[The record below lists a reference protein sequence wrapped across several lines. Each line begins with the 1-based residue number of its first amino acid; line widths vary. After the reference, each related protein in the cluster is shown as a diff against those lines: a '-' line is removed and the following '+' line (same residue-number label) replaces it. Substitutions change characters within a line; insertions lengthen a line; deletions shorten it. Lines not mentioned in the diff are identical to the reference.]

1 MMRRWT
7 LPLLVGIVLGVVA
20 WQVTLIATPRVLMW
34 LAVKRVASIGGVN
47 HMSHAPLATAASRTI
62 VRPSPDLAYSS
73 CPYDLS
79 HGPVLVE
86 ATPVAAPYWSLSIFD
101 ANTDA
106 VFVRNDAGGARKPLR
121 IAIARAGQAVPA
133 GAEAV
138 RVAGDRGVALIRI
151 LIENR
156 ADFAAIDAARRS
168 ARCLSV
174 RG

>member
-1 MMRRWT
+1 MRRWLFPMIAGAVFAVLAYQAT
-7 LPLLVGIVLGVVA
+7 LVAAPGLL
-20 WQVTLIATPRVLMW
+20 MS
-34 LAVKRVASIGGVN
+34 LAVKRVSSIGGFN
-47 HMSHAPLATAASRTI
+47 HMTHTPLATAASRAI

-79 HGPVLVE
+79 DGPVLVE

-106 VFVRNDAGGARKPLR
+106 VFVRNDAGGERKPLR

-168 ARCLSV
+168 ARCFSV

>member
-1 MMRRWT
+1 MMRRWCF
-7 LPLLVGIVLGVVA
+7 PLLGGVALALLAYQLTLVA
-20 WQVTLIATPRVLMW
+20 APGLLMS
-34 LAVKRVASIGGVN
+34 LAVKRVSSVGGFN
-47 HMSHAPLATAASRTI
+47 RMTHTPLATAASHAI

-79 HGPVLVE
+79 RGPVLVE

-106 VFVRNDAGGARKPLR
+106 VFVRNDARGARKPLR

-138 RVAGDRGVALIRI
+138 RVTGDRGVALIRI

-156 ADFAAIDAARRS
+156 AGFATIVAARRS
-168 ARCLSV
+168 AHCLAIGS
-174 RG
+174 